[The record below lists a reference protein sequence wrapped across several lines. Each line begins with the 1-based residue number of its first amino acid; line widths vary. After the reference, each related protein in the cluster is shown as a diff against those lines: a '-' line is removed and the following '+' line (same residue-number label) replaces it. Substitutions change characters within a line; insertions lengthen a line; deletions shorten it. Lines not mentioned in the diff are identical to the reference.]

1 MKTRTRFITAILAV
15 LVAIA
20 VLFVPLPQEFG
31 FDTRIVTV
39 ASIQRPPTVVFDY
52 VTTPAQWPLWHPS
65 SLAVSGSVDHS
76 LDVGEQVTEDFRVAG
91 RRGRVV
97 STVTACV
104 RPSKWVIAGK
114 IGGRPAGTVTYSL
127 TSTVSGTRFEREFT
141 YRAPSLWFA
150 TLNWFVLRARIQSE
164 SDTAVLRL
172 KSLVEASPQH

>member
-1 MKTRTRFITAILAV
+1 MKTRTRFVTAILAV

-20 VLFVPLPQEFG
+20 VLFIPLPRQIG

-39 ASIQRPPTVVFDY
+39 ASIQRPPSVVFDY
-52 VTTPAQWPLWHPS
+52 VTTPAHWPVWHPS

-76 LDVGEQVTEDFRVAG
+76 LDVGEQVTEEFRVAG

-97 STVTACV
+97 WTVAARV

-114 IGGRPAGTVTYSL
+114 IDGRSAGTVTYSL
-127 TSTVSGTRFEREFT
+127 TSSVSGTRFERDFT

-150 TLNWFVLRARIQSE
+150 ILNWSVLRARIQSE
-164 SDTAVLRL
+164 SDTAVLQL
-172 KSLVEASPQH
+172 KRLVEASPQQ